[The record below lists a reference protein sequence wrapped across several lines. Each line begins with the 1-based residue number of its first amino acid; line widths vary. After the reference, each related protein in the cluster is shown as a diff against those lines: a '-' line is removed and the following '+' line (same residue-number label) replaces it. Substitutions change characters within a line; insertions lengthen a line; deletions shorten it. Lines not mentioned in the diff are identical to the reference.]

1 MYLTT
6 VKTQQDKWIN
16 SICHILL
23 VTFFTLDHDTVNKTR
38 HGGVGIDLASRDR
51 SGGSADYP
59 DRLTRFSFGIGV
71 FKLHII

>member
-1 MYLTT
+1 M
-6 VKTQQDKWIN
+6 
-16 SICHILL
+16 ILL
-23 VTFFTLDHDTVNKTR
+23 INKLGYV

-59 DRLTRFSFGIGV
+59 DQLTRFSFGIGV